1 MHEVLNIP
9 LINNQDLKGMMTSGK
24 SMKALYWQLI
34 TRCEEKMKSWGP
46 ALEWLIQAMIEMI
59 EVYNI
64 VKIPILDKDS
74 YEVIVENQYPLQE
87 DEDSEKLLDIQQVNA
102 QAMSRK
108 TFIKKWN
115 NSNDDIADE
124 ELQQISIERQILEE
138 SFNLEEETEAIDTEE
153 SDEVTNE
160 KESKEVVDD
169 E

>member
-1 MHEVLNIP
+1 
-9 LINNQDLKGMMTSGK
+9 
-24 SMKALYWQLI
+24 
-34 TRCEEKMKSWGP
+34 MKSWGP

-102 QAMSRK
+102 QTMSRK

-138 SFNLEEETEAIDTEE
+138 SFNLEEETEVTNTEE

>member
-1 MHEVLNIP
+1 
-9 LINNQDLKGMMTSGK
+9 
-24 SMKALYWQLI
+24 
-34 TRCEEKMKSWGP
+34 
-46 ALEWLIQAMIEMI
+46 
-59 EVYNI
+59 
-64 VKIPILDKDS
+64 
-74 YEVIVENQYPLQE
+74 
-87 DEDSEKLLDIQQVNA
+87 
-102 QAMSRK
+102 MSRK

-138 SFNLEEETEAIDTEE
+138 SFNLEEETEVTNTEE

>member
-1 MHEVLNIP
+1 
-9 LINNQDLKGMMTSGK
+9 S
-24 SMKALYWQLI
+24 
-34 TRCEEKMKSWGP
+34 
-46 ALEWLIQAMIEMI
+46 
-59 EVYNI
+59 
-64 VKIPILDKDS
+64 
-74 YEVIVENQYPLQE
+74 VIVENQYPLQE

-138 SFNLEEETEAIDTEE
+138 SFNLEEETEVIDTEE
-153 SDEVTNE
+153 SE
-160 KESKEVVDD
+160 EVVD